1 MGTLV
6 ENVFRWLFSWI
17 DRAIVLM
24 LNAVYSLL
32 MKLATLNIV
41 NMDTIKS
48 FGTRIG
54 LILGIFMLFNL
65 AINLLTYLV
74 SPEKFSDSKQGGM
87 KIFWNA
93 IVSIV
98 LLGTVNIIFE
108 HAYKLQYAVLEKQII
123 PQIIFGTK
131 AQNPTE
137 KVEIAYYVYSSMIN
151 INPAYDEDGIC
162 ETIYL
167 TGEISRDCREL
178 LKETL
183 DSGYYQ
189 FERAVEHKD
198 ASKLLTADNITA
210 RSGDEYVFDYM
221 FIFATIIGVITTL
234 IMFNFCFD
242 IAKRTVK
249 LYFYQLIAPIPI
261 IANMIPGK
269 GSETFKKWVK
279 SVVSTYFD
287 IFIRLVALFFAI
299 FVISTVYGSLGDI
312 FEHHKI
318 LGVFILL
325 GALMFAKEIPQLIQD
340 LTGLKLDGGFT
351 INPLKKISEAPL
363 AAGLVGYAGGRLGG
377 AVSNFWGASVQN
389 KNVRKQLAAEGLT
402 VGTKAYNDRFKE
414 LHGNTLGGYAASVI
428 AGSHSAGIRSLW
440 TGVTGGGKK
449 SLGQVMSQGITGAAK
464 ARNQRDAGFN
474 IRSKFV
480 DSATD
485 IAQIKNDYGTTDKL
499 KGQVKELQRQAE
511 NEQRNENMLS
521 DLLRQRINEMENAK
535 KGTMN
540 GLLEFFNN
548 DAVMKPD
555 GSFDHYKVKDYKDY
569 TNTIGKSEYIKAGR
583 GTESQWNALNDAQ
596 RQTEMNY
603 LSYLDKVLDSQEFE
617 SINDVYN
624 NRNHADERQKQLNK
638 QIKSIQENMTKKD
651 GNK

>member
-1 MGTLV
+1 MGGLV
-6 ENVFRWLFSWI
+6 ENILRWLFSWI
-17 DRAIVLM
+17 DRAVVVM

-48 FGTRIG
+48 FSTRIG

-65 AINLLTYLV
+65 AVNLLSYLV

-87 KIFWNA
+87 KIFGNLV
-93 IVSIV
+93 VSII
-98 LLGTVNIIFE
+98 LLATINIIFE
-108 HAYKLQYAVLEKQII
+108 NAYKLQYAVLEKQII

-131 AQNPTE
+131 TQNPTE
-137 KVEIAYYVYSSMIN
+137 KVEISYYVFSSMIN
-151 INPAYDEDGIC
+151 VNPAYDDEGIC

-167 TGEISRDCREL
+167 TGDISRECREL
-178 LKETL
+178 LKESL
-183 DSGYYQ
+183 DKGYYQ
-189 FERAVEHKD
+189 FERAVQHKD
-198 ASKLLTADNITA
+198 ASKLLTVDNITA
-210 RSGDEYVFDYM
+210 KSNGEYVFNYM
-221 FIFATIIGVITTL
+221 FIFSTIVGVITTL
-234 IMFNFCFD
+234 IIINFCFD
-242 IAKRTVK
+242 IAKRAVK

-269 GSETFKKWVK
+269 GSDTFKKWIK
-279 SVVSTYFD
+279 SVISTYLD
-287 IFIRLVALFFAI
+287 IFIRLIAIFFAI
-299 FVISTVYGSLGDI
+299 FVISTVYGTMGDI

-318 LGVFILL
+318 LGIFILL
-325 GALMFAKEIPQLIQD
+325 GALMFAKEIPQLIQE
-340 LTGLKLDGGFT
+340 LTGIKLDSGFT

-363 AAGLVGYAGGRLGG
+363 AAGLLGYAGGRLGG
-377 AVSNFWGASVQN
+377 AAANFWGASVQN
-389 KNVRKQLAAEGLT
+389 KNVRKQLASEGLT
-402 VGTKAYNDRFKE
+402 VGTSAYKKRFRE
-414 LHGNTLGGYAASVI
+414 LNGNTLGGYAASMI

-440 TGVTGGGKK
+440 AGVTGGGKK
-449 SLGQVMSQGITGAAK
+449 SIGQVMSQGITDAAQ
-464 ARNQRDAGFN
+464 ARNQRDAGYN

-480 DSATD
+480 DRATD
-485 IAQIKNDYGTTDKL
+485 IAKIKNDYGTTDKL

-548 DAVMKPD
+548 EAVMKAD
-555 GSFDHYKVKDYKDY
+555 GSFDHYKVKNYKDY
-569 TNTIGKSEYIKAGR
+569 TNTIGKEEYIKAGR

-596 RQTEMNY
+596 KQTEMSY
-603 LSYLDKVLDSQEFE
+603 LSYLDKVLDSTEFE

-624 NRNHADERQKQLNK
+624 NRNHSDERQKQLNK
-638 QIKSIQENMTKKD
+638 QIKSIQENMAKKD
-651 GNK
+651 GAK